1 MPEPHSDKKDART
14 PHPSDVDMDGVY
26 RELHAIAARCFEG
39 QGPGHTLQPTALA
52 HEAFLRLMRSG
63 GAENLVGAKLL
74 RMAAAAM
81 RSVLVDHA
89 RRRQSKKRQA
99 SGHRVALDEIALD
112 PDDYDRDILTIDR
125 ALDRLAKIEPQWR
138 LVVELRF
145 FGGCSEPEIAQLLG
159 SSTRTVQRQWRM
171 AKAWLYNELDKE
183 AAPDGS

>member
-1 MPEPHSDKKDART
+1 MPEPHANKKDART
-14 PHPSDVDMDGVY
+14 PRASDAEVDGVY
-26 RELHAIAARCFEG
+26 RELRALAARHFQG
-39 QGPGHTLQPTALA
+39 QSPGHTLQPTALA

-63 GAENLVGAKLL
+63 GADNLVGANLL

-99 SGHRVALDEIALD
+99 SGHRVTLDEIALD

-145 FGGCSEPEIAQLLG
+145 FGGCSEPEIAQLLDL
-159 SSTRTVQRQWRM
+159 STRTVQRHWRM
-171 AKAWLYNELDKE
+171 AKAWLRNELDKE